1 MGNKIKCICLDD
13 EFPALKLIESY
24 CQKLHTD
31 LELVGAFND
40 PVKALQFIRQ
50 NEVDLTIMDI
60 QMPQLNGVDFYKKID
75 QHILGI
81 FISANPDFAL
91 IAYEIDIIDF
101 ILKPA
106 TFVRFEKAIRKVQD
120 FIEFRQRNRENYFT
134 VKQDYLSRQ
143 IKISEILYLEGAGEY
158 VKIVTQ
164 AKHYMQYARLKD
176 LEVQFER
183 FGFIRIHK
191 SFLVPKKNI
200 ESAYF
205 NRITLTN
212 GIELPVGRIYKEGL
226 KK

>member
-1 MGNKIKCICLDD
+1 MDNKIKCICLDD
-13 EFPALKLIESY
+13 ELPALKLMESY
-24 CQKLHTD
+24 CHKLESD
-31 LELVGAFND
+31 LELTGTFND
-40 PVKALQFIRQ
+40 PLKALQFIEQ
-50 NEVDLTIMDI
+50 NKVDLAIMDI
-60 QMPQLNGVDFYKKID
+60 QMPQLNGVDFYKKLD
-75 QHILGI
+75 RHILGI

-91 IAYEIDIIDF
+91 MAYEIDIIDF

-106 TFVRFEKAIRKVQD
+106 TFARFEKAICKVQD
-120 FIEFRQRNRENYFT
+120 FVELRQKNQENYIT

-143 IKISEILYLEGAGEY
+143 IKVSEILYLEGAGEY

-164 AKHYMQYARLKD
+164 AKNYMQYARLKD
-176 LEVQFER
+176 LEAEFER

-191 SFLVPKKNI
+191 SFLVPKNNI

-205 NRITLTN
+205 NRITLIG

>member
-13 EFPALKLIESY
+13 ELPALKLIESY
-24 CQKLHTD
+24 CHKLD
-31 LELVGAFND
+31 SVLALVGAFND
-40 PVKALQFIRQ
+40 PVKALKFVSE
-50 NEVDLTIMDI
+50 NDVDLTIMDI
-60 QMPQLNGVDFYKKID
+60 QMPQLNGVDFYKKLD
-75 QHILGI
+75 KNILGI

-106 TFVRFEKAIRKVQD
+106 TFARFEKAVRKVQD
-120 FIEFRQRNRENYFT
+120 FVELRQKNHENYIT

-143 IKISEILYLEGAGEY
+143 IKVSEILYLEGAGEY

-164 AKHYMQYARLKD
+164 AKNYMQYTRLKD
-176 LEVQFER
+176 LEEEFGK

-200 ESAYF
+200 ASAQF
-205 NRITLTN
+205 NRVTLTN
-212 GIELPVGRIYKEGL
+212 GTELPVGRTYKDGL